1 MSDPNTSGSD
11 TNRSTPDVLAIISE
25 SPLDAHAIEDFV
37 AAPANGALVAFRG
50 IVRDHDHGEAV
61 SALDYRAHPEAQ
73 RFLEECCRTVA
84 AETGLRVAAAHR
96 TGALVV
102 GDLALVAAVAA
113 AHRAEAFA
121 ACERLVEEIKRT
133 VPIWKRQHLA
143 DGETEWVG
151 L

>member
-1 MSDPNTSGSD
+1 MSE
-11 TNRSTPDVLAIISE
+11 STVPEVLALISE

-61 SALDYRAHPEAQ
+61 DALDYRAHPDAQ
-73 RFLEECCRTVA
+73 RFLEDCCRTVA

-96 TGALVV
+96 VGSLVV

-113 AHRAEAFA
+113 
-121 ACERLVEEIKRT
+121 
-133 VPIWKRQHLA
+133 
-143 DGETEWVG
+143 
-151 L
+151 